1 LEGERARKG
10 VFITTS
16 SFSNE
21 ARDYVKRIEKKIVLI
36 DGRQLA
42 SLMVD
47 FGIGV
52 NTVSS
57 YEIKR
62 VDTDY
67 FAEE

>member
-1 LEGERARKG
+1 M
-10 VFITTS
+10 FITTS
-16 SFSNE
+16 SFSSE
-21 ARDYVKRIEKKIVLI
+21 AREYVKRIEKKIVLI

-42 SLMVD
+42 TLMVD

>member
-1 LEGERARKG
+1 
-10 VFITTS
+10 
-16 SFSNE
+16 
-21 ARDYVKRIEKKIVLI
+21 VKRIEKKIVLI

>member
-1 LEGERARKG
+1 MK
-10 VFITTS
+10 
-16 SFSNE
+16 
-21 ARDYVKRIEKKIVLI
+21 KIEKKIVLI

-42 SLMVD
+42 TLMVD

-52 NTVSS
+52 NTVNS